1 MTKKNIQAHTHTR
14 THARTAESKEN
25 NKPTELPDLKTLVWV
40 TGNKHFFKDGLANL
54 FNSSLIFIRST
65 ALFQLNYAY
74 TDRYA
79 IQ

>member
-14 THARTAESKEN
+14 THARKEN
-25 NKPTELPDLKTLVWV
+25 NKPTELTELKTLVWV

-65 ALFQLNYAY
+65 ALFQPNYAY